1 MAPVV
6 DFEDSIVEREV
17 LDARFEFVEEYPA
30 RRVEVFVVDAH
41 REHEMAEFSVGDGFT
56 PRHFGAC
63 TEGSLYVF
71 QEKIAVVASNIAE
84 RHIGVEES
92 ESIVLVVGK
101 LLIENAVEVFVVERC
116 TTSSKVVAYFV
127 REG

>member
-1 MAPVV
+1 
-6 DFEDSIVEREV
+6 
-17 LDARFEFVEEYPA
+17 
-30 RRVEVFVVDAH
+30 
-41 REHEMAEFSVGDGFT
+41 MAEFAVGDGFT
-56 PRHFGAC
+56 PRHFGVC
-63 TEGSLYVF
+63 TEGSLYVSK
-71 QEKIAVVASNIAE
+71 EEIAVIACYIAE

-116 TTSSKVVAYFV
+116 TTNGKVVVYFV

>member
-1 MAPVV
+1 M
-6 DFEDSIVEREV
+6 
-17 LDARFEFVEEYPA
+17 LNTRFEFVVEDPT

-41 REHEMAEFSVGDGFT
+41 REHEVAEFAVGDRFA

-63 TEGSLYVF
+63 LERGLYVF
-71 QEKIAVVASNIAE
+71 EEEIAIVACYIAE

-101 LLIENAVEVFVVERC
+101 LLIENAVEVFIVESG
-116 TTSSKVVAYFV
+116 TTSREVVVYFV
-127 REG
+127 RES